1 MVEDKTMIP
10 VPTLMAI
17 DMGLNLAFSIYEKV
31 MKMRSNPTAVTEE
44 EVDALIAKW
53 QPLVDE
59 IADDIQEL

>member
-1 MVEDKTMIP
+1 MPEDKTLIP

-31 MKMRSNPTAVTEE
+31 MKMRSNPRAVTEE
-44 EVDALIAKW
+44 EADALIAKW

-59 IADDIQEL
+59 IAADVREL

>member
-1 MVEDKTMIP
+1 MPEDKTLIP
-10 VPTLMAI
+10 VPTLMVI

-31 MKMRSNPTAVTEE
+31 MKMRSNPQAVTEE

-59 IADDIQEL
+59 IAADVQEL